1 VRTEGEDA
9 VSHAAVVARSLVLV
23 AHRSSGPVS
32 GPRKL
37 GGSASMASLSPPL
50 HTQPA
55 SVSLLFSIFLF
66 LSAVCAGGCSR
77 KKYSTAPS
85 PYRSSFLSEV
95 APSLFNHFQRPL
107 SKESTCSLAARMQM
121 NTPDPHQHRAINR
134 LKKYITCFKGI

>member
-1 VRTEGEDA
+1 MRTEGEDA

-23 AHRSSGPVS
+23 AHRSSGPVT

-77 KKYSTAPS
+77 KKYSTASS
-85 PYRSSFLSEV
+85 PYRSIFFFSEV
-95 APSLFNHFQRPL
+95 APSVQPFSAPSLKRVDVFISALYANEHPRCP
-107 SKESTCSLAARMQM
+107 STLQ
-121 NTPDPHQHRAINR
+121 
-134 LKKYITCFKGI
+134 KYFACFF